1 MRLSHV
7 EGALLAGGASRR
19 MGREK
24 ARVPWR
30 AVPMAE
36 RVAEALAA
44 CVTPVRVVVR
54 PGTPPPV
61 DLPSLEDRLPTQAPI
76 AGIHAALLA
85 CRASAVLVAACDLP
99 EIAPRFLL
107 ALIALTPSSGS
118 ADVVVPI
125 GPRGPEPLLAVYR
138 PSIVGEIEERVDRGE
153 LSLRGL
159 LASVRTLEVDE
170 GILRRFDPELR
181 SLRNVNRPEDL

>member
-1 MRLSHV
+1 
-7 EGALLAGGASRR
+7 
-19 MGREK
+19 MGQEK

-30 AVPMAE
+30 GVPMAE
-36 RVAEALAA
+36 RVADALTA

-54 PGTPPPV
+54 PGAAPPV
-61 DLPSLEDRLPTQAPI
+61 ELPSLEDRLSSRAPI
-76 AGIHAALLA
+76 AGIHSALLA

-99 EIAPRFLL
+99 EIAPPLLL
-107 ALIALTPSSGS
+107 ALIALTASDG
-118 ADVVVPI
+118 DVDVIVPV

-138 PSIVGEIEERVDRGE
+138 PTIVQEIEERVDRGE

-170 GILRRFDPELR
+170 PILRRFDPELR